1 QVENTLFR
9 VPRHELEH
17 TSRVFRDMFLIPSGA
32 DHPEGESDEH
42 PIVLENTCSYD
53 FRQLLRAMLCGPPL
67 NTHREDMGGPDDSLP
82 VTFEEWTSV
91 IKLSHRWEMSA
102 VYQLA
107 LKRVS
112 DLKDVDHVEKAAVAL
127 TYDIQ
132 EWIKS
137 TINDI
142 ARRDEPLSRR
152 EVDILGIDTVLKIA
166 RVRES
171 IGPRGTIRKRSAAR
185 LDFGSVITEVF
196 EERFPKKAVSPPKPA
211 KTTPARV
218 ISNSSDSD

>member
-1 QVENTLFR
+1 
-9 VPRHELEH
+9 
-17 TSRVFRDMFLIPSGA
+17 MFLVPSGSQA
-32 DHPEGESDEH
+32 AEGAIDES
-42 PIVLENTCSYD
+42 PIVLENVGSD
-53 FRQLLRAMLCGPPL
+53 EFRQLLRAMLC
-67 NTHREDMGGPDDSLP
+67 REDMGGPDDSLP

-91 IKLSHRWEMSA
+91 IKLAHRWEMSA

-112 DLKDVDHVEKAAVAL
+112 DLKDVDPVEKAAVAL
-127 TYDIQ
+127 TYNIQ

-171 IGPRGTIRKRSAAR
+171 IAPRGTIGKRNAAR

-196 EERFPKKAVSPPKPA
+196 EERFQKKVVSPPKPA
-211 KTTPARV
+211 KTTTVRV
-218 ISNSSDSD
+218 IYNWSDSD